1 MIHFIIDTMM
11 TREQMEALEIGDG
24 CATCNLCVC
33 VGILNKSL
41 LVPSS
46 NTRRCVVSLWD
57 LKQTDKMLK

>member
-33 VGILNKSL
+33 GYFEQVAACSKF
-41 LVPSS
+41 
-46 NTRRCVVSLWD
+46 
-57 LKQTDKMLK
+57 